1 MMRAISM
8 QSSSEMSPEC
18 FTCFTFLRSRGGSLS
33 ALMTSADAEGTTDT
47 FAWRF
52 CTVSF
57 TVTRRPF
64 QSFLVSLAM
73 SSPTF
78 LGDRPRGPIFG
89 ASEEAAPT

>member
-47 FAWRF
+47 FA
-52 CTVSF
+52 
-57 TVTRRPF
+57 
-64 QSFLVSLAM
+64 
-73 SSPTF
+73 
-78 LGDRPRGPIFG
+78 
-89 ASEEAAPT
+89 